1 VTTVDAATLLW
12 TDADFEASLVAARDR
27 LERVRAAVAAD
38 ARLTD
43 ARLTDGRFLAR
54 ADEVLATP
62 PAEWT
67 DPRVTWWTVT
77 ACELLDAPPRDT
89 AALRHHLAAFATV
102 DLEVMA
108 PRAWC
113 GDYSVVVNP
122 LPFAVPGWDKA
133 APAVAAGIAYHEA
146 HVPLVEDT
154 LATIRRYAPD
164 DFAAFCSIIR
174 MIGLKPA
181 DAGGYDDFSE
191 PRLPGS
197 FIASVVANPFEL
209 ADHFVHE
216 LQHNRLS
223 FVEERGSLF
232 APEQA
237 GGGFYSP
244 WRSSARSLLGVFH
257 GVYVFVAVYRYW
269 EAVLADPS
277 DDVVEYARDR
287 VTRLPVQLT
296 LAVRMLRTYASLS
309 PLGADLL
316 DELALRVD
324 AIAASARRRDV
335 PAFVA
340 TADGRFVG
348 ETTANGTPLTVG
360 GALRQH
366 VANHPAGPQCAALL
380 DDLWPFTEAAGS

>member
-1 VTTVDAATLLW
+1 MTTVDAAILLW
-12 TDADFEASLVAARDR
+12 TDADFEASLLAARDR
-27 LERVRAAVAAD
+27 LEHLRGAVAAD
-38 ARLTD
+38 PHLGD
-43 ARLTDGRFLAR
+43 ARFVAR

-62 PAEWT
+62 PARWT
-67 DPRVTWWTVT
+67 DPRITWWTVT
-77 ACELLDAPPRDT
+77 ACELLDSTPRD
-89 AALRHHLAAFATV
+89 ADALRRHLAEFGTI
-102 DLEVMA
+102 DLDVME

-133 APAVAAGIAYHEA
+133 EPAVAAGIAFHEA

-154 LATIRRYAPD
+154 LATMRRYAPD

-191 PRLPGS
+191 PLLPGS
-197 FIASVVANPFEL
+197 FIASVVANRFEL

-232 APEQA
+232 APEQP

-257 GVYVFVAVYRYW
+257 GVYVFVAVHRYW

-296 LAVRMLRTYASLS
+296 LAVRMLRAHASLS

-316 DELALRVD
+316 DELAARVD
-324 AIAASARRRDV
+324 EIAASARRHDV

-340 TADGRFVG
+340 TPDGRFVR
-348 ETTANGTPLTVG
+348 ETGADGAAITAAD
-360 GALRQH
+360 ALREH
-366 VANHPAGPQCAALL
+366 VANHPAGAQCAALV